1 MSAQWLGRSVEWI
14 RVFMTDAAAK
24 PGELRDPA
32 YGWVMVVVVLL
43 LSALS
48 LGGLGAVGVF
58 LKPLAAEFG
67 WGRGETALGYTAIS
81 IGAAV
86 MGPIWGY
93 MADKYGSRPLAFIG
107 VGVLTLSMWLQSN
120 TTSLWQFYA
129 SYLLFG
135 GLGLSALGGPLLAN
149 VGFWFRRNPGL
160 AIGLTTA
167 GGALG
172 QAIIPYGARLLIS
185 SYDWQTAYFA
195 MAGLFLVVGLPL
207 CFLVRESPW
216 RLAQLGK
223 DTAEETPHDFPLP
236 PVEVISWICLAV
248 VFCCICMAV
257 PLVHVVAMVSDRGIQ
272 PETAASVFMVL
283 MIAGIFGRILGGKAC
298 DLIGALPTYMIAAIS
313 QACLAFL
320 FPHIASLTGLYVLA
334 VLYGISYSAIM
345 SSFMVCIRMMV
356 PPGIAARGT
365 GFVSSFGMLGMGIG
379 GYAGGALFD
388 VTGDYVWSYTA
399 AGMAG
404 LVNFG
409 ILCMFLL
416 RIRLARQALQ
426 GTMPQMPEVAAKNH
440 QDMPL

>member
-1 MSAQWLGRSVEWI
+1 
-14 RVFMTDAAAK
+14 MTDEAAR
-24 PGELRDPA
+24 PGELHDPA
-32 YGWVMVVVVLL
+32 YGWVMVVVVFS
-43 LSALS
+43 LSVLAF
-48 LGGLGAVGVF
+48 GGLGSVGVF

-67 WGRGETALGYTAIS
+67 WGRGETAFGYMAAS
-81 IGAAV
+81 IGAAI
-86 MGPIWGY
+86 MAPFWGY
-93 MADKYGSRPLAFIG
+93 LADKYGSRRLAFIG
-107 VGVLTLSMWLQSN
+107 VGAITLSMWLQSN
-120 TTSLWQFYA
+120 TESLWQFYA

-135 GLGLSALGGPLLAN
+135 SLGLSALGAPLIAN

-172 QAIIPYGARLLIS
+172 QAIIPFSARLLIS

-223 DTAEETPHDFPLP
+223 RTTKQTPHDFALP

-248 VFCCICMAV
+248 LFCCLCMAV
-257 PLVHVVAMVSDRGIQ
+257 PLVHVVAMVSDRGIP

-283 MIAGIFGRILGGKAC
+283 MIAGIFGRVFGGKAC

-334 VLYGISYSAIM
+334 VLYGVSYSGVM

-356 PPGIAARGT
+356 PPGVAARGT

-379 GYAGGALFD
+379 GYVGGVLFD

-399 AGMAG
+399 AGLAG
-404 LVNFG
+404 FVNFA
-409 ILCMFLL
+409 ILCTFLL
-416 RIRLARQALQ
+416 RIRGVRQVLER
-426 GTMPQMPEVAAKNH
+426 TMVHMPELAAKPH
-440 QDMPL
+440 QDLPL